1 METLSKCVSGLR
13 VESGVPRNWL
23 LPRGLSVL
31 SVGFSYTLLRAEL
44 IAFGGGHFLVLIN
57 SQESDTYKLNANL
70 QREIEMLMRLNC
82 FVDMVSMILP
92 EDIYTQKLNSNQK
105 MA

>member
-1 METLSKCVSGLR
+1 MVFPETGCCQEVSQ
-13 VESGVPRNWL
+13 S
-23 LPRGLSVL
+23 SA
-31 SVGFSYTLLRAEL
+31 SAEL

-57 SQESDTYKLNANL
+57 SQESDTYKPNANL

>member
-1 METLSKCVSGLR
+1 M
-13 VESGVPRNWL
+13 
-23 LPRGLSVL
+23 
-31 SVGFSYTLLRAEL
+31 
-44 IAFGGGHFLVLIN
+44 LIN
-57 SQESDTYKLNANL
+57 SQESDTYKPNANL

-82 FVDMVSMILP
+82 FVDMVNMILP